1 MRDTTVKQSNMVN
14 KMDNKKTGYVSA
26 TLDEYEDQLL
36 NELASMQGIGRATAI
51 KLLLRE
57 KAPSKIAELSQN
69 CQEKTETSLLD
80 GDNSD
85 KRPAGSSNVESDNV

>member
-1 MRDTTVKQSNMVN
+1 MVN

-36 NELASMQGIGRATAI
+36 NEIASLQGVGRATAI

-57 KAPSKIAELSQN
+57 KAPSKIAELNQC
-69 CQEKTETSLLD
+69 CQDQKSEN
-80 GDNSD
+80 GH
-85 KRPAGSSNVESDNV
+85 V